1 MVKLFCGHSVENI
14 YDSHVVAIK
23 DEVYDHYEHK
33 AIPAISH
40 TEICSKCYDKYLS
53 RDMLLLTR
61 EDEENYLLGNL

>member
-14 YDSHVVAIK
+14 YDSNIVSIK

-33 AIPAISH
+33 VIPAVSH
-40 TEICSKCYDKYLS
+40 IEICSKCYDKCLS
-53 RDMLLLTR
+53 KGMLLLTR